1 MRGRSCIV
9 SRTFLA
15 PLAAGLS
22 SSSFLGIGAVNNDEH
37 QEHEKHNLH
46 VCREAEEQWKE
57 SLNLSAE
64 YTCWSDGTAIDISNN
79 FIIILTSLVLYGR
92 ELN

>member
-1 MRGRSCIV
+1 MYV
-9 SRTFLA
+9 SHTFLVS
-15 PLAAGLS
+15 LARVY
-22 SSSFLGIGAVNNDEH
+22 SFFSILGVGAVNTDEH

-64 YTCWSDGTAIDISNN
+64 YTCWSDGTIPIS
-79 FIIILTSLVLYGR
+79 
-92 ELN
+92 